1 MAEKAALTDAAC
13 RKFKPHAKRRRI
25 RDTGSQGLFLIVQSS
40 GRKSFQMR
48 VRTPTGRIGKLTL
61 GRFDP
66 HVELENK
73 PVIGQPLT
81 LAAARLLAA
90 QVRQQLA
97 LGQDPI
103 ADLKANKDRAR
114 AMSVTQAA
122 NTFAA
127 AARAYIAEYA
137 KPKTRRWWETA
148 KLLGLHPNDLTPI
161 PGGLAARWA
170 EQSVDKIDGHDCWG
184 VVDEAKRVGIPGRP
198 VRNRGYSDARARAL
212 ATALSGLFGWLLRQ
226 RRVKANPCVNLDRP
240 VALTRD
246 RVLSA
251 DEIRWF
257 WQACSTV
264 DAPHGGLAAP
274 RPFEPCFR
282 LLLLTGCRLNEV
294 AGMRRDEL
302 SADLATWTLPGS
314 RTKNKRAHVVPL
326 PPRAREL
333 VTGMV
338 GRHDLVFTTTGHSPP
353 GGWVRAKRRLDAT
366 MLQLARNERGA
377 PVTIPPWRL
386 HDLRRTAVTGMAELG
401 IRPDVIELAVNHVSG
416 HRGGIAGVYNRS
428 ELLGERKAALERW
441 SAHVEALVKQQS
453 NNVLALHPRR
463 EGAA

>member
-13 RKFKPHAKRRRI
+13 RKFKPHANRRRI
-25 RDTGSQGLFLIVQSS
+25 RDTGSQGLFLIVQPT

-48 VRTPTGRIGKLTL
+48 VRAPTGRIGKLTL

-66 HVELENK
+66 NVELENE
-73 PVIGQPLT
+73 PVVGQPLT

-103 ADLKANKDRAR
+103 ANHKANKERAR
-114 AMSVTQAA
+114 ATSVTDAA

-148 KLLGLHPNDLTPI
+148 KLLGLHPADLTLI

-170 EQSVDKIDGHDCWG
+170 EKPVDKIDSHDCWT
-184 VVDEAKRVGIPGRP
+184 VVDEAKRVGIPGRS
-198 VRNRGYSDARARAL
+198 VRNHGQSDARARAMG
-212 ATALSGLFGWLLRQ
+212 TALSALFGWLLRQ
-226 RRVKANPCVNLDRP
+226 RRVRANPCANLDRP
-240 VALTRD
+240 SAATRD
-246 RVLSA
+246 RVLSP

-264 DAPHGGLAAP
+264 DAPHGPAAP
-274 RPFEPCFR
+274 RPFQPCFR
-282 LLLLTGCRLNEV
+282 LLLLTGCRVNEV
-294 AGMRRDEL
+294 AGMLRDEL

-326 PPRAREL
+326 PPLAREL
-333 VTGMV
+333 IAGMV

-366 MLQLARNERGA
+366 MLQLARNERGGH
-377 PVTIPPWRL
+377 VTIPPWRL

-401 IRPDVIELAVNHVSG
+401 IRPDVIELVVNHVSG

-441 SAHVEALVKQQS
+441 SAHVEALATGQS
-453 NNVLALHPRR
+453 YNVVALQPRR